1 MCILSGAWVEAT
13 AKMLGDA
20 VNVDIPPF
28 VHVRY
33 VVSEDILESDIYLY
47 SYFFPE
53 GMMFWSKW

>member
-33 VVSEDILESDIYLY
+33 VVSEESAKSGVY
-47 SYFFPE
+47 
-53 GMMFWSKW
+53 M